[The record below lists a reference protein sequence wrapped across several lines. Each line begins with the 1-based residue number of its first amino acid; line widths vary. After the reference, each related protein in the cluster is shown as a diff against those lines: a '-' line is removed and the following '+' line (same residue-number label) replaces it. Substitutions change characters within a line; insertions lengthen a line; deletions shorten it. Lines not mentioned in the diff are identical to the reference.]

1 VSAKPSS
8 TRAASVASAAVA
20 LFAASAALLVLAAP
34 SQAWGPE
41 ECAQWY
47 QEHGTAHPDCQ
58 PPEETTPAP
67 VAPAPEKPAPVAPAP
82 VAPAPVAPAPVAP
95 APVAPAPVAP
105 APVAPPVELPSP
117 PALPLGIPVLPPP
130 ESVTVP
136 PEVPEKGEVK
146 GKVRT
151 REESVLGKVGT
162 REEATKPVALVQA
175 AETSGG
181 QLAETGFNVLI
192 LTILGG
198 LALAGSILLFWR
210 ARAA

>member
-1 VSAKPSS
+1 MSAKPSS

-67 VAPAPEKPAPVAPAP
+67 AAPAPEKPTPVAPAP

-95 APVAPAPVAP
+95 APVAPLV
-105 APVAPPVELPSP
+105 VQPSP
-117 PALPLGIPVLPPP
+117 PALPLGIPAVPQP
-130 ESVTVP
+130 ESVPVP
-136 PEVPEKGEVK
+136 PEVPEQGGVK
-146 GKVRT
+146 GKIRT
-151 REESVLGKVGT
+151 REEGVKGKVGT
-162 REEATKPVALVQA
+162 REETTKPVALVQA
-175 AETSGG
+175 AERSSSG
-181 QLAETGFNVLI
+181 QLAQTGFNVLI

-198 LALAGSILLFWR
+198 LALAGSSLLFWR